1 MDGGALVVGAV
12 GVTLAYLAYDT
23 YGQGKVEYVKSS
35 IDKNDYLVQSM
46 PDKERAA
53 DLLASIRQKTDML
66 VEHIVKSAPGDA
78 RADRLIKKYD
88 SKRIREG
95 VDNPKYTSYSVNK
108 GEQIVFCLRSRDN
121 TKELEDINTMI
132 FVALH
137 ELAHICTV
145 STGHTDEFWENFKW
159 LLEEAVNIGVYKDT
173 DYSKKPVEYCGVK
186 ITDNPMHK
194 K

>member
-66 VEHIVKSAPGDA
+66 VEHIVKSSPGDA